1 MTGCRTGGEDEDPL
15 VRARNRL
22 AAVLG
27 NRRARLDDL
36 RNGFDAMMLE
46 ADLEDDV
53 SVADLSI
60 GDVPAL
66 RVQAGPVTEDRVLVW
81 FHGGGYVIGSPRGY
95 QFAAAALSRSIG
107 APVVVPDYRLA
118 PEHPFPAAVDDATT
132 VVDAIIA
139 EYGPENTVIGG
150 DSAGGGL
157 SVAVLVRARDRGLPL
172 PAAAVVVSPLADF
185 TGSGE
190 SITSNRHTDPVITER
205 SLRDL
210 RAAYLGDTDA
220 ENPLA
225 SPVFADLRG
234 LPPILFLASD
244 SEILLDDAVRL
255 HRNVQARYGSSVLS
269 VYSETFHAW
278 TLSTDIL
285 PRAREGVAEIG
296 AFVGDVLR
304 RAETA
309 PSTP

>member
-1 MTGCRTGGEDEDPL
+1 MTGAGDDDLL
-15 VRARNRL
+15 VRARDRL

-36 RNGFDAMMLE
+36 RRDLDTMMLD
-46 ADLEDDV
+46 AVVDDDV
-53 SVADLSI
+53 SVTDVI
-60 GDVPAL
+60 VGGVPAV
-66 RVQAGPVTEDRVLVW
+66 RVRAGAVADNRVLVW
-81 FHGGGYVIGSPRGY
+81 FHGGGYVMGSARGY
-95 QFAAAALSRSIG
+95 QHAAAALSRSTG
-107 APVVVPDYRLA
+107 APVIVPDYRLA
-118 PEHPFPAAVDDATT
+118 PEHPFPAAVDDAAS
-132 VVDAIIA
+132 VVDAVIA
-139 EYGPENTVIGG
+139 EFGAERTVIGG

-157 SVAVLVRARDRGLPL
+157 TVAVLIHARDRGAEL
-172 PAAAVVVSPLADF
+172 PAAAAVVSPLADF
-185 TGSGE
+185 TASGE
-190 SITSNRHTDPVITER
+190 SIANNRHTDPVITER

-210 RAAYLGDTDA
+210 RAAYIRDADA

-234 LPPILFLASD
+234 LPPILVLASE

-255 HRNVQARYGSSVLS
+255 HRNVQASNGSSVLS

-296 AFVGDVLR
+296 VFIGDVLR
-304 RAETA
+304 RAEAA
-309 PSTP
+309 PSTSRPP